1 MIRRLLNGTHTTSS
15 PDICFFVSP
24 TSLTNTRERSL
35 TSNDLLSYLNSK
47 NLNPDR
53 QILVYVG
60 QMGFF
65 KKLKLYFLWVSATL
79 LYSLSHLTLK
89 SKMRTHFWPQ
99 HTFQQPRK
107 KRQPIISY
115 SDYLIRVSKYYNRYQ
130 VSYTVYSKEGY
141 TIGVCYHLIGEVYWI
156 RRYTGV
162 YKPLCMRSFPD
173 LSLPGESA
181 QPKRQSKG
189 SEQWVLL
196 VGSNW
201 DTARRKDV
209 TVYIL

>member
-1 MIRRLLNGTHTTSS
+1 M
-15 PDICFFVSP
+15 
-24 TSLTNTRERSL
+24 
-35 TSNDLLSYLNSK
+35 
-47 NLNPDR
+47 
-53 QILVYVG
+53 
-60 QMGFF
+60 
-65 KKLKLYFLWVSATL
+65 SATL

-181 QPKRQSKG
+181 QPEATQRQWAVSSAGRIKLRHCKKERHY
-189 SEQWVLL
+189 SIYTLIINYLVLPF
-196 VGSNW
+196 GP
-201 DTARRKDV
+201 TRRSQ
-209 TVYIL
+209 I

>member
-65 KKLKLYFLWVSATL
+65 FKKKNQIIFSLGERHSPLQPVPFNSQKQDENTFLTTAHFSTATEKKTAHHL
-79 LYSLSHLTLK
+79 LFRLPYK
-89 SKMRTHFWPQ
+89 
-99 HTFQQPRK
+99 
-107 KRQPIISY
+107 
-115 SDYLIRVSKYYNRYQ
+115 
-130 VSYTVYSKEGY
+130 
-141 TIGVCYHLIGEVYWI
+141 GV
-156 RRYTGV
+156 
-162 YKPLCMRSFPD
+162 
-173 LSLPGESA
+173 
-181 QPKRQSKG
+181 
-189 SEQWVLL
+189 
-196 VGSNW
+196 
-201 DTARRKDV
+201 
-209 TVYIL
+209 

>member
-60 QMGFF
+60 QMGFL

-79 LYSLSHLTLK
+79 LYSLSHLTQKQDENTFL
-89 SKMRTHFWPQ
+89 TTAHFS
-99 HTFQQPRK
+99 TATEK
-107 KRQPIISY
+107 KTAHHLLFRLPY
-115 SDYLIRVSKYYNRYQ
+115 K
-130 VSYTVYSKEGY
+130 
-141 TIGVCYHLIGEVYWI
+141 GV
-156 RRYTGV
+156 
-162 YKPLCMRSFPD
+162 
-173 LSLPGESA
+173 
-181 QPKRQSKG
+181 
-189 SEQWVLL
+189 
-196 VGSNW
+196 
-201 DTARRKDV
+201 
-209 TVYIL
+209 